1 MRNRLVSIV
10 DDDIAF
16 ARELSNRLREKGLET
31 VIIGGGMELISVLNI
46 DVPDVIIIDTMLNWI
61 DSREL
66 IGALKKNPTL
76 KNIKVFL
83 VTEQKAAE
91 SINDNNLKIFQKVT
105 DTDLLIKKIIEENDS
120 DETS

>member
-66 IGALKKNPTL
+66 IGALKKNPAF
-76 KNIKVFL
+76 KKIKVFL